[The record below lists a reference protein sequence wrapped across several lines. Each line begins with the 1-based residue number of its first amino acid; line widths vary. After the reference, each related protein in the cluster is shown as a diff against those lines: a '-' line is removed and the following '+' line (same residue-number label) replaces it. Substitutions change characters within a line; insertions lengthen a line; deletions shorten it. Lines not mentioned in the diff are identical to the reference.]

1 MGSYLSSES
10 ASEPKA
16 ELEPEASK
24 EAKRPRIL
32 YGTAWKKEKTADLVY
47 EALKIGYRGIDTA
60 AQPENYHEAG
70 VGEGLKRAIDEGI
83 VSRNKVFVRLLI

>member
-10 ASEPKA
+10 ASGPKA
-16 ELEPEASK
+16 ESEPEASK

-47 EALKIGYRGIDTA
+47 EALKIG
-60 AQPENYHEAG
+60 
-70 VGEGLKRAIDEGI
+70 
-83 VSRNKVFVRLLI
+83 